1 MSRPSVLLALDS
13 GSQSS
18 RALLFDRDGGVLA
31 KGAVPHGPMRHPEP
45 GAVEQDP
52 VDIRDALF
60 EAIRRCLAAWG
71 GDPAEIAG
79 ASLTTQRNTLL
90 PVGGDGEP
98 LSDAVSWLDRRVA
111 SPASEPSG
119 LVRGVLRLL
128 GDRAMVSRL
137 LAKSQPRIWRERRP
151 ELLKRLR
158 WIAPIEAWLHHQLT
172 GEMAM
177 APGGMAGVVP
187 TDLPGRGWSK
197 TTLLH
202 RLLGF
207 EPRWLPRIVEA
218 GQEVG
223 RLRPEAADATGLPEG
238 LPLFSCGGD
247 KQAET
252 LGGGVRLTECGVAAV
267 SMGTAASIMLP
278 WSTAKQSSRYHWIT
292 LCSAEPNSWQLE
304 YMVFRGMWT
313 AGWFARNLGGDLAER
328 AKAEDRPIEA
338 LLCDEAA
345 RVPAGSEGVVAWPR
359 WSPTLQDPSEAGL
372 FMGLRETHT
381 RAHMFRALLEGIA
394 FDLRRGRETLEG
406 ATGTRIRELRVGGGG
421 ARSDLVVQI
430 LADVLNLPVRR
441 PPSEELSARGAAI
454 VAAVG
459 AGLFSGLD
467 EAVGA
472 MVPDAPIVRP
482 NPERARLYERLYSDV
497 FSVGGSELR
506 RLNRALQ
513 GLQSDY
519 Q

>member
-1 MSRPSVLLALDS
+1 MSASSVLLALDS

-18 RALLFDRDGGVLA
+18 RALLFRRDGSVLA
-31 KGAVPHGPMRHPEP
+31 KGAVTHAPMRHPEP

-60 EAIRRCLAAWG
+60 EAIRRCLANWG
-71 GDPAEIAG
+71 GDPEDIVG

-90 PVGGDGEP
+90 PVGTTGEP
-98 LSDAVSWLDRRVA
+98 LADAVSWLDRRTA
-111 SPASEPSG
+111 SPAAEPSG
-119 LVRGVLRLL
+119 LLRGLLRLL
-128 GDRAMVSRL
+128 GDRAIVSRL

-151 ELLKRLR
+151 ELLKTLH
-158 WIAPIEAWLHHQLT
+158 WVAPIEAWLHHQLT

-187 TDLPGRGWSK
+187 TDLPGRAWSK
-197 TTLLH
+197 TALLH

-207 EPRWLPRIVEA
+207 EPAWLPRIVEA
-218 GQEVG
+218 GRELG
-223 RLRPEAADATGLPEG
+223 RLRPAVAAATGLPVG
-238 LPLFSCGGD
+238 LPLFACGGD

-252 LGGGVRLTECGVAAV
+252 LGGGVRLTERGVAAV

-278 WSTAKQSSRYHWIT
+278 WSSAKQSSRYHWIT

-313 AGWFARNLGGDLAER
+313 AGWFARNFGGDLAGR
-328 AKAEDRPIEA
+328 AQTEGRPVEA
-338 LLCDEAA
+338 LLCDEATA
-345 RVPAGSEGVVAWPR
+345 IPAGSEGVVAWPR
-359 WSPTLQDPSEAGL
+359 WSPTLQDPAEAGL
-372 FMGLRETHT
+372 FLGLRETHT

-394 FDLRRGRETLEG
+394 FDLRRGRDTLEA
-406 ATGTRIRELRVGGGG
+406 ATRTRIRELRVGGGG

-459 AGLFSGLD
+459 AGLFGSLD
-467 EAVGA
+467 EAVAA

-482 NPERARLYERLYSDV
+482 NPERVRLYDGLYKDV
-497 FSVGGSELR
+497 FLLGGSELR
-506 RLNRALQ
+506 RLNRSLQALKSGHQ
-513 GLQSDY
+513 
-519 Q
+519 

>member
-31 KGAVPHGPMRHPEP
+31 KGAVPHGPMRHPEL

-60 EAIRRCLAAWG
+60 EAIRCCLAAWG

-90 PVGGDGEP
+90 PVGTDGEP

-151 ELLKRLR
+151 EILKRLR
-158 WIAPIEAWLHHQLT
+158 WVAPIEAWLHHQLT

-197 TTLLH
+197 TMLLH

-218 GQEVG
+218 GREVG
-223 RLRPEAADATGLPEG
+223 RIRPEVADATGLPEG

-252 LGGGVRLTECGVAAV
+252 LGGGVRLTERGVAAV

-292 LCSAEPNSWQLE
+292 LCSAEPDSWQLE

-328 AKAEDRPIEA
+328 AKAEDSLSYWAQVYCAPSQATNAISLGVSSARLARAWTTVGQSGRRPP
-338 LLCDEAA
+338 CAA
-345 RVPAGSEGVVAWPR
+345 MRSSR
-359 WSPTLQDPSEAGL
+359 
-372 FMGLRETHT
+372 LRL
-381 RAHMFRALLEGIA
+381 RQRFRALIVTA
-394 FDLRRGRETLEG
+394 
-406 ATGTRIRELRVGGGG
+406 
-421 ARSDLVVQI
+421 AR
-430 LADVLNLPVRR
+430 PT
-441 PPSEELSARGAAI
+441 PPHT
-454 VAAVG
+454 AAV
-459 AGLFSGLD
+459 
-467 EAVGA
+467 V
-472 MVPDAPIVRP
+472 
-482 NPERARLYERLYSDV
+482 
-497 FSVGGSELR
+497 LR
-506 RLNRALQ
+506 RLLGMVCSRKHSPWFLALCATASRFWPASSRAIDARVFWQDLLYVLAAQIAPPKLHEPEEQDCSLSSVLQ
-513 GLQSDY
+513 R
-519 Q
+519 